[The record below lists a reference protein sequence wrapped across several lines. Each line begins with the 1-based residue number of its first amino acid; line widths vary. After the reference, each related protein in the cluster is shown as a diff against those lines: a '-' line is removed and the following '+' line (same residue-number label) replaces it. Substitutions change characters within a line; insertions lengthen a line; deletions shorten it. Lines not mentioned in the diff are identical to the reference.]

1 MRSESKVSK
10 VEARYEWR
18 TLLKTALLP
27 HSNAVNLEEP
37 RRSKG
42 LWVLVWGFEP
52 PVNTLLRKAFM
63 ILILGCELPD
73 SLKTALEPHS
83 SGVNLH
89 KPIYSNGLRG
99 VVLGFESPWGRHIAM
114 SWSTGFFI
122 RF

>member
-1 MRSESKVSK
+1 MV
-10 VEARYEWR
+10 
-18 TLLKTALLP
+18 LKTALESP
-27 HSNAVNLEEP
+27 SNAVYLDKP
-37 RRSKG
+37 IRSKG
-42 LWVLVWGFEP
+42 LRAMGLGFEP